1 MRKFVLLFASLVVL
15 IDAPMPACAEQLSG
29 QTVAPASRVK
39 SCSES
44 FSYGTTAEFSERC
57 VALAGPLAAMRGS
70 TLVLRMD
77 SGSRKVFDNKN
88 GYGRSEGGF
97 GYGLA
102 DFYPS
107 TRIFVVCDHGPDGG
121 QCTAVEGRT
130 GRQLDFG
137 NAFPQFSPDGNLVLT
152 EESGEDET
160 SFAILDVRG
169 KKQRLVWKSKDSKT
183 SLPAKATFVG
193 WIDDKTIKLESPDK
207 KPVVLTQGSDGT
219 WSVNAAP

>member
-1 MRKFVLLFASLVVL
+1 MRNFVLLFASLVVL
-15 IDAPMPACAEQLSG
+15 IDEPLSASAEQLSE
-29 QTVAPASRVK
+29 QTGAPASRVK
-39 SCSES
+39 TCSES
-44 FSYGTTAEFSERC
+44 FSRDATAEFNARC
-57 VALAGPLAAMRGS
+57 VALAGPLAAMRGGA
-70 TLVLRMD
+70 LVLRMD
-77 SGSRKVFDNKN
+77 DGSRKIFDNKN
-88 GYGRSEGGF
+88 GFGRSEGGF

-107 TRIFVVCDHGPDGG
+107 TRIFVVCDHGADGG

-137 NAFPQFSPDGNLVLT
+137 NTFPQFSPDGNLVLT
-152 EESGEDET
+152 EEGGEDET

-169 KKQRLVWKSKDSKT
+169 KRQRPVWTSKESKT
-183 SLPAKATFVG
+183 PLPARATFVA

-207 KPVVLTQGSDGT
+207 KPVVLIQGSDGT